1 MGSAGIY
8 VCALAW
14 TMLVHTKDVV
24 LRGGMGLGYAFF
36 LTEKQL
42 YIGGNQEEIHDR
54 PFCLP
59 VHAVQPTMLTYG
71 PFKNS
76 THPQTDAHVK

>member
-24 LRGGMGLGYAFF
+24 LRGGMGLGYAIF

-42 YIGGNQEEIHDR
+42 YIGAIRKRFMIALFVCLSLWCNQLNSIWIIQVFND
-54 PFCLP
+54 F
-59 VHAVQPTMLTYG
+59 YG
-71 PFKNS
+71 LC
-76 THPQTDAHVK
+76 